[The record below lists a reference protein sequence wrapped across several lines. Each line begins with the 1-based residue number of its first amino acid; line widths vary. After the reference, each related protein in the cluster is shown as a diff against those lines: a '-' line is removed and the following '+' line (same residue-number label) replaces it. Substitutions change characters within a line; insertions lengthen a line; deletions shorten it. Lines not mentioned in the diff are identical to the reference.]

1 MKNSY
6 YKKFC
11 HDFSNFSDFLNNFL
25 QKNLYSSEIDYNFMN
40 NKNFFNNNIKCY
52 NCDAEFSSNNQL
64 HNYLTECKSSM
75 LQISDK
81 YLIIFT
87 QEFRIQANQS
97 ADFAFHY

>member
-1 MKNSY
+1 MKNLY
-6 YKKFC
+6 YEKFY
-11 HDFSNFSDFLNNFL
+11 HDFSNFSDNFL
-25 QKNLYSSEIDYNFMN
+25 QEDLYSSKIDYNLVN
-40 NKNFFNNNIKCY
+40 NENFFNNNAKYY
-52 NCDAEFSSNNQL
+52 NCDAEFFFNNQL